1 MRIRNLA
8 IYAAVG
14 ASFAACLPFTGEKL
28 DSNPNAPLAA
38 TIDQNFIAIQAV
50 MFSQLTSDQAMLQ
63 NVWMQQLSGN
73 GRQWVANDQYNQ
85 GEDFDPVGSWYTTGG
100 LVDIRKAE
108 AAATA
113 RNDKLYLGILQTWEA
128 LVMGNVAD
136 IYGDVGYSK
145 ALDLSGK
152 TGTPATLDTQQSVY
166 AALQVLLDAAIA
178 NVTAGGIGPGG
189 RDLAYGGSGA
199 KWARLGHT
207 LKARLYMHTAERLPA
222 SYALALA
229 QAKLGISSSADD
241 FNSYQSSTVGEQ
253 NRWYEFKVG
262 RSDDVAAGRTL
273 VELMRSRGDPRL
285 TAWFDVNGSGQI
297 RGQYPWTSPRPG
309 NETDPSWLTDAIAGD
324 VAPMP
329 IVTWAETKLIEA
341 EAAYRG
347 ADEAGARAALNLVR
361 ASAPL
366 PAVAASVTGP
376 ALLTAI
382 MEEKYVDTFRTLES
396 WNDYKRTC
404 YPNLTPASGKS
415 NVIAR
420 MPYGSQERS
429 TNPNV
434 PALGAQPVRNWNDP
448 VTPTSTDGAACIGQ
462 K

>member
-324 VAPMP
+324 VAQMP